1 MNVFEKFCLQIKRPY
16 IYIYIYIYKGSDLLE
31 DIKRLCE
38 KNGIEESI
46 ITIARTL
53 KKKIIDTFQMM

>member
-1 MNVFEKFCLQIKRPY
+1 MNVFEKFCLQIKRP
-16 IYIYIYIYKGSDLLE
+16 YIYKGSDLLE